1 MTRVPVAPEPAAGPR
16 ASRSLRLASL
26 VLADAARVYV
36 RGLPVIVPVA
46 VIVFGAIDVAT
57 HALGERLNHPVE
69 AIDTGSIAFA
79 VAIILVLLVT
89 LMFGE
94 VLFAGLLDRVVEA
107 DLAGRPSPRIG
118 AVVAGLPYGRLLM
131 ADGLVVGLGI
141 LGVLLFLLPGLAVFT
156 LLGLAGPLVIIEG
169 LRPWAALRRS
179 FQLLRVRLGAAVLLV
194 LLPGLIVSSV
204 EDWLATLTEHWP
216 PALMVATEVALDA
229 TLTAY
234 AGLLLAV
241 LARHVVSMQ
250 VSHRAPRQPDR

>member
-1 MTRVPVAPEPAAGPR
+1 M
-16 ASRSLRLASL
+16 
-26 VLADAARVYV
+26 YV

-57 HALGERLNHPVE
+57 HVMGDMLNHPVQT
-69 AIDTGSIAFA
+69 IDTGSIAFG
-79 VAIILVLLVT
+79 VAIILVFLAT
-89 LMFGE
+89 LMLGE

-107 DLAGRPSPRIG
+107 DLDGRPSPRIG

-131 ADGLVVGLGI
+131 ADGLVVALGI
-141 LGVLLFLLPGLAVFT
+141 LGILLFLLPGLAVFT
-156 LLGLAGPLVIIEG
+156 LLGLAGPLVVIEG

-194 LLPGLIVSSV
+194 LLPGLIVTSV
-204 EDWLATLTEHWP
+204 EDWLTTLTEHWS
-216 PALMVATEVALDA
+216 PALIVATEVALDA

-241 LARHVVSMQ
+241 LARHLVSKR
-250 VSHRAPRQPDR
+250 SDRRGDS